1 MDALIK
7 DTLSQHK
14 IMLGQNCKL
23 MISHEEMLSRI
34 IKEFVEEAKHFVA
47 EATKCDFDID
57 VFYNRVTIDAKS
69 ILGVLSLDLA
79 RVLTV
84 QMNGDNAEFEEYLDT
99 LAPVSTTAA

>member
-1 MDALIK
+1 MK
-7 DTLSQHK
+7 EKK
-14 IMLGQNCKL
+14 IMLP
-23 MISHEEMLSRI
+23 S
-34 IKEFVEEAKHFVA
+34 VEEAKH
-47 EATKCDFDID
+47 ID

>member
-1 MDALIK
+1 MK
-7 DTLSQHK
+7 EKK
-14 IMLGQNCKL
+14 IMLP
-23 MISHEEMLSRI
+23 S
-34 IKEFVEEAKHFVA
+34 VEEAKHFVA

-84 QMNGDNAEFEEYLDT
+84 QMIMQNLKNTWIPWHLYLP
-99 LAPVSTTAA
+99 LLLKVG